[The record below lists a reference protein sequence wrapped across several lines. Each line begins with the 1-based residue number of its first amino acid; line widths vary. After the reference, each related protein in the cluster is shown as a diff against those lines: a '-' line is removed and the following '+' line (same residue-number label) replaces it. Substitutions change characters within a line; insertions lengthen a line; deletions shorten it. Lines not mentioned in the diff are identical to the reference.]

1 MVADKEQIMIESQLK
16 VVGKILSAFSHELNN
31 HLAVIKESAG
41 LIEDIL
47 NFNKSFKGAGKEN
60 LKAFQSIENHI
71 TNTSWLCEQLG
82 NFGHK
87 MDEPLASFDVN
98 ESINELLVL
107 LGRIAKQ
114 KGIIF
119 EKDFQDNVPLIYSNP
134 SKLQF
139 LIFCF
144 IDKNLNRF
152 ERNGSI
158 IFKTSY
164 SHSFITIKILTRG
177 EVTETGERDI
187 CPDEIHEYVARRLRG
202 NIVREDGGIAITLP
216 LSISSEADAHD

>member
-1 MVADKEQIMIESQLK
+1 MVADKEQIMIEAQLK
-16 VVGKILSAFSHELNN
+16 VVAKILSAFSHELNN

-82 NFGHK
+82 NFGHR
-87 MDEPLASFDVN
+87 MDGPLASFDVN
-98 ESINELLVL
+98 EGIKELLVL

-119 EKDFQDNVPLIYSNP
+119 DKDFQDNVPLIHTNP

-139 LIFCF
+139 LVFCF
-144 IDKNLNRF
+144 IDKNLNRL
-152 ERNGSI
+152 ERNGRI

-164 SHSFITIKILTRG
+164 SNSLITIKILAWG
-177 EVTETGERDI
+177 EVADTGERDI
-187 CPDEIHEYVARRLRG
+187 CADEVLEYVAGRLRG
-202 NIVREDGGIAITLP
+202 NIVREEGGIAITLP
-216 LSISSEADAHD
+216 VSISSEADVHE